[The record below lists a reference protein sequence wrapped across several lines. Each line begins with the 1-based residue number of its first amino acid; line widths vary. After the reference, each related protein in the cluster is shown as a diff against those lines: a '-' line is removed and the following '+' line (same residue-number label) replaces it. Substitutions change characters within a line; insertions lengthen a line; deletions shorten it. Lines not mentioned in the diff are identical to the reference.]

1 MKHSRMNI
9 MLMKRMTTYFITV
22 SMVLFVFNGIGFS
35 EVYKY
40 KDENGNWR
48 FTDTPPVAEPGTV
61 KKMEGMT
68 EGTAGLRDLA
78 KGLNDRFHPEN
89 EIVAATLA
97 TVTITSP
104 VGTGS
109 GFFISQNGHILT
121 NRHVIRG
128 DEKQAEAVGEVLEH
142 VDDELKN
149 AKNKMEIQEK
159 ALEAEKAYLDEIKQS
174 LDRLPVGSRQ
184 RKLLENQYQHRVEYY
199 NAVKKDFENTKE
211 RFSSGKEE
219 YEGKKSDY
227 FSKQVSAGLSSNFK
241 ITLKNG
247 TELYAYLVRVS
258 EAHDL
263 ALLKLDGYKTPF
275 ISPGDSGHLFQGQT
289 VCAIG
294 SPINLR
300 DSVSKGVVSGF
311 TADYIKT
318 DAQIYPGNSGGP
330 LITEKGQVVGIN
342 TLKELTRNFEGLGFA
357 IPIDTAIAEFA
368 GELR

>member
-1 MKHSRMNI
+1 M
-9 MLMKRMTTYFITV
+9 
-22 SMVLFVFNGIGFS
+22 
-35 EVYKY
+35 
-40 KDENGNWR
+40 
-48 FTDTPPVAEPGTV
+48 
-61 KKMEGMT
+61 
-68 EGTAGLRDLA
+68 
-78 KGLNDRFHPEN
+78 
-89 EIVAATLA
+89 
-97 TVTITSP
+97 
-104 VGTGS
+104 
-109 GFFISQNGHILT
+109 
-121 NRHVIRG
+121 IRG

-149 AKNKMEIQEK
+149 AENKMEIQEK
-159 ALEAEKAYLDEIKQS
+159 ALEAEKAYLDEIEQS
-174 LDRLPVGSRQ
+174 LDKLPVGSRQ
-184 RKLLENQYQHRVEYY
+184 RKHQENQYQHRVEYY
-199 NAVKKDFENTKE
+199 NAVKKDFENRQE
-211 RFSSGKEE
+211 RFSSGKEV

-227 FSKQVSAGLSSNFK
+227 FSKQVSADLSSNFK

-330 LITEKGQVVGIN
+330 LITEKGQVVGSN